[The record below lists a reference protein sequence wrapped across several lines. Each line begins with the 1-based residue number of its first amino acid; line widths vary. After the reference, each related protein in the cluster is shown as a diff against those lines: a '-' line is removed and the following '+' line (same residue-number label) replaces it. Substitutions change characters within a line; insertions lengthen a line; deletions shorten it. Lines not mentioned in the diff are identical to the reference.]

1 MRKFIGEIVSKSR
14 RSKKLTQDEFGK
26 LYSVSGPAIFKFE
39 KGYVRPSLDLWLRMA
54 SDSGVTEKTAVLI
67 WLKATLPPK
76 YQDLVE
82 LQGAARSTSK
92 GGKGTRKLK
101 AADYSQCEDR
111 AQILEKAEKDAN
123 FPATLIGFIEDNEL
137 WALYQPDG
145 KEINLLLETFAGL
158 GAGSK
163 ELYREAIAVLRA
175 FTSKK

>member
-14 RSKKLTQDEFGK
+14 RSKKMTQDEFGK

-54 SDSGVTEKTAVLI
+54 SDSGVTERTAVLI

-76 YQDLVE
+76 YQDFVE
-82 LQGAARSTSK
+82 LQGAARRTSK
-92 GGKGTRKLK
+92 RDKKTRRPKRE
-101 AADYSQCEDR
+101 DYSQCENR
-111 AQILEKAEKDAN
+111 AQFLEKAKQDAH
-123 FPATLIGFIEDNEL
+123 FPAELINFIEDNEL

-163 ELYREAIAVLRA
+163 ELYREAITVLRA
-175 FTSKK
+175 FTGKK